1 MNVNKTIALFLL
13 SLTLLCF
20 FACSD
25 TPELS
30 VDEVTA
36 QIESSLDGYDFVD
49 ANERYL
55 RANVDYQRELAVR
68 FAAKRCESGAAC
80 EFGVFE
86 CRDKEMAK
94 ELAEHIEARIEKRL
108 ELADNRYFSDESSNL
123 SNARVKQNG
132 RYLFYCVLP
141 PDDGKNALDIF
152 ESNL

>member
-20 FACSD
+20 FACSQA
-25 TPELS
+25 PESS
-30 VDEVTA
+30 VDDIA
-36 QIESSLDGYDFVD
+36 SQIERSLDGYEFVD

-55 RANVDYQRELAVR
+55 RANVDYQSELAVR
-68 FAAKRCESGAAC
+68 YAAKRCESGAAC

-94 ELAEHIEARIEKRL
+94 ELAEHIKARIEKRL
-108 ELADNRYFSDESSNL
+108 ELADNRYFSDETSNL
-123 SNARVKQNG
+123 SSTRIERSG

-141 PDDGKNALDIF
+141 QSDAKAALDIF
-152 ESNL
+152 EKSL